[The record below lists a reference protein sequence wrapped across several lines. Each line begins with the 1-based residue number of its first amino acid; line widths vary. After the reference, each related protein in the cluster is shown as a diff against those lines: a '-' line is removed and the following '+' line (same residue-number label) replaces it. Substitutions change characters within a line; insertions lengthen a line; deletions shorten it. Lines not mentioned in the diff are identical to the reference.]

1 MNRLKKPLAWS
12 AWGLGGLVLVGFV
25 GLSLFLRAS
34 LPRSDGA
41 AEVAGLSGVVEVAR
55 DSLGIPV
62 IRAASLEDA
71 IRAQGYVHAQDRF
84 FQMDLTR
91 RAGAGELSGLLGGQA
106 VGADRTRRLQGY
118 TRRHAEDLLGSLPQ
132 RGRRILD
139 AYTEGV
145 NAGLRDLG
153 ARPPEHLLLRTR
165 PEPWAPEDC
174 VLVWMA
180 VARGLSFDPAER
192 SGAVLRAALPRELV
206 EFLTP
211 EVTRFDVPMVVSD
224 TSPEG
229 GYRPAPVP
237 GPDVVDLRGRKPVF
251 REGEPVVSFPPGM
264 GGSNA
269 WAVSGELTPE
279 GGALVASDPHVGRS
293 VPPYF
298 YRVELAWRGRS
309 AFGASV
315 AGLPGIIIGST
326 HDLAWG
332 VTNGW
337 TDQRDEVVVTVDPA
351 DSTQYLTPE
360 GPEPFR
366 SRRQIIPV
374 RGGEADTT
382 LVRTT
387 RWGPVHDRDWKG
399 RPLVRRNAALA
410 EAPFVVPLMDLLLSR
425 TVEQGVGSVRH
436 LGGASSV
443 VVLADAG
450 GSVGW
455 ALTGNHPR
463 REGFDGSRSVSWA
476 DADRGWNGMLDG
488 TELPSSVDPSDGR
501 VYHSNNRPVGVDL
514 YSQIRFLPVLRGR
527 AMRVRALLGGRDL
540 FDESTFERMQTDL
553 RAPIYEDLRR
563 LVLRS
568 VDAGDSDTLLRRV
581 RRHVEEWDGTGAPD
595 QVGFRLLDAYFGAL
609 QEAVLAPLLAPAR
622 QADPNFSFYTG
633 KSWESVLR
641 LLEERPSH
649 MRPPDYAT
657 WRALLRSTLRD
668 VALAMEQDPETAGL
682 DGAWGEVTHVRY
694 MHPLGA
700 VPLIGGRLNV
710 EPFPSSGNPLT
721 VQNRS
726 PPVGQVLRLV
736 VNPARVERGRFHMP
750 VGQSGHFLSPH
761 YDDFHASWA
770 EKELRPLVAGPPESS
785 FVLRPAQ

>member
-1 MNRLKKPLAWS
+1 MDRLKKLLAWT

-34 LPRSDGA
+34 LPRTDGA
-41 AEVAGLSGVVEVAR
+41 AEVAGLSAVVEVAR
-55 DSLGIPV
+55 DSLGTPV
-62 IRAASLEDA
+62 IRAESLEDA

-84 FQMDLTR
+84 FQMDLAR
-91 RAGAGELSGLLGGQA
+91 RAGAGELSGLLGGRA

-118 TRRHAEDLLGSLPQ
+118 TRRHAEHFLGGLPE

-145 NAGLRDLG
+145 NAGLRDLE
-153 ARPPEHLLLRTR
+153 ARPPEYLLLRTR
-165 PEPWAPEDC
+165 PEAWTPEDC

-192 SGAVLRAALPRELV
+192 SGAVMRAALPRELV

-211 EVTRFDVPMVVSD
+211 EVTRFDVPMLVSD
-224 TSPEG
+224 ASPEG

-237 GPDVVDLRGRKPVF
+237 GPDVVDLRVRKPVS
-251 REGEPVVSFPPGM
+251 REGEPVVWFPPGT

-279 GGALVASDPHVGRS
+279 SGALVASDPHVGRS

-298 YRVELAWRGRS
+298 YRVELHWRGRS
-309 AFGASV
+309 AYGASV
-315 AGLPGIIIGST
+315 AGLPGIVIGAT

-351 DSTQYLTPE
+351 DSTRYLTPD
-360 GPEPFR
+360 GSEPFR
-366 SRRQIIPV
+366 SRREIVPV

-382 LVRTT
+382 VVPTT

-399 RPLVRRNAALA
+399 RPLVRKNAALA
-410 EAPFVVPLMDLLLSR
+410 EAPFAGPLLDLLTSR
-425 TVEQGVGSVRH
+425 SVEQGVGAVKR
-436 LGGASSV
+436 LGGASNV
-443 VVLADAG
+443 VVFADAG

-455 ALTGNHPR
+455 ALTGNHPSR
-463 REGFDGSRSVSWA
+463 AGFDGSRSVSWA
-476 DADRGWNGMLDG
+476 DEGTGWEGMLDG
-488 TELPSSVDPSDGR
+488 TELPSGVDPSDGR

-527 AMRVRALLGGRDL
+527 AMRVRTLLGHRDL
-540 FDESTFERMQTDL
+540 FEESTFERMQTDL

-563 LVLRS
+563 LVLRT
-568 VDAGDSDTLLRRV
+568 VEARDPDTLLRRV

-609 QEAVLAPLLAPAR
+609 QEGVLAPLLAPAR
-622 QADPNFSFYTG
+622 QADPDFTFYTG

-641 LLEERPSH
+641 LLEERPAH
-649 MRPPDYAT
+649 MRPPGHST
-657 WRALLRSTLRD
+657 WRAFLRTTLRD
-668 VALAMEQDPETAGL
+668 VALEMEQDSASAGL
-682 DGAWGEVTHVRY
+682 DAAWGEAARVRFR
-694 MHPLGA
+694 HPLGA
-700 VPLIGGRLNV
+700 VPFIGGWLNP
-710 EPFPSSGNPLT
+710 EPYPASGNPLT

-726 PPVGQVLRLV
+726 PAVGQVLRLV
-736 VNPARVERGRFHMP
+736 ANPARIDRATFHMP

-761 YDDFHASWA
+761 YDDFHASWVDR
-770 EKELRPLVAGPPESS
+770 ETRPLVAGPAESS
-785 FVLRPAQ
+785 FTLRSEK